1 MVKSI
6 GGLRFSKPA
15 RAAFQYCNVTF
26 TLVGHIVSLLSGLPF
41 ADFVETRILEP
52 LGMHNTTWTVPKDGT
67 TAVQG
72 YLTTWDDSR
81 LRQKIPLPC
90 IGLPRDS
97 VLAAAGSISS
107 TAADMAKWLA
117 FLLRL
122 AKNQANTDD
131 LKVLKSETLKEILRS
146 RVIANQQIGALPV
159 EAGTSLWEEMT
170 VPTYALGQL
179 RGSYRGVDIA
189 SHNGRDCLAPVAMPK
204 LTAFNQWQ
212 VRAWVAVSYFCGH
225 LVETLEYVSSPIL
238 SVAYTMLAYPL
249 L

>member
-1 MVKSI
+1 MVESI

-15 RAAFQYCNVTF
+15 RAAYQYCNVTF
-26 TLVGHIVSLLSGLPF
+26 TLVGHIVSVLSGLPF
-41 ADFVETRILEP
+41 ADFVETRILAP
-52 LGMHNTTWTVPKDGT
+52 LGMSNTTWTVPKDGT

-72 YLTTWDDSR
+72 YLATWGDSR

-97 VLAAAGSISS
+97 VLAAAGSILS

-122 AKNQANTDD
+122 AKNQANSED
-131 LKVLKSETLKEILRS
+131 LKVLKGETMREILRS

-159 EAGTSLWEEMT
+159 KAGTSLWEEMA

-189 SHNGRDCLAPVAMPK
+189 SHNGRCCPAPVAACN
-204 LTAFNQWQ
+204 LSECNATD
-212 VRAWVAVSYFCGH
+212 VRDWLRRRYHPSLDTWRRLWNLCSH
-225 LVETLEYVSSPIL
+225 QHCR
-238 SVAYTMLAYPL
+238 
-249 L
+249 